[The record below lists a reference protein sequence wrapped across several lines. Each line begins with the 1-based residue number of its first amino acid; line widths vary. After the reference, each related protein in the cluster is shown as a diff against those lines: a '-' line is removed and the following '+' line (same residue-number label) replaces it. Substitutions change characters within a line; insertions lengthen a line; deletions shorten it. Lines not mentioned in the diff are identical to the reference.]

1 MALQNNDTYYAKN
14 REARKAYQLAYYHK
28 NVDRIK
34 RKRELDE
41 VLDPEAIEARKV
53 YNRKY
58 YLKNRA
64 RIREQRAQAYL
75 KRKSQ

>member
-1 MALQNNDTYYAKN
+1 MSIQNNDTYYAQN
-14 REARKAYQLAYYHK
+14 REARRKYQLEYYHK